1 MRLPCRQVIFNTMSN
16 FRHFVY
22 NNERGKFQI
31 TSHEQTA
38 MTKTLDR
45 RVRRSRRL
53 LADALLELI
62 VEKGYDAVTIQEVAD
77 RADLNRATF
86 YLHFDGKED
95 LLVAGLEERF
105 DELVATMNLVAAGE
119 PVWENP
125 AHDLLLFRHVAEH
138 APVYKAL
145 LGDRGLGWVMHR
157 VIGYI
162 AREVER
168 ELAHDVPGGRGSLRP
183 CRSSP
188 TSPPALSLGL
198 LPGGWPMTCP
208 TAPRRWR
215 ASPTGCVYMG

>member
-1 MRLPCRQVIFNTMSN
+1 
-16 FRHFVY
+16 
-22 NNERGKFQI
+22 
-31 TSHEQTA
+31 
-38 MTKTLDR
+38 MTDTLDR

-62 VEKGYDAVTIQEVAD
+62 VEKGYEAVTVQEIAD

-105 DELVATMNLVAAGE
+105 DELVATMNQVAAGE

-125 AHDLLLFRHVAEH
+125 AHDLLLFRHVAEN
-138 APVYKAL
+138 AAVYKAL
-145 LGDRGLGWVMHR
+145 IGDRGLGWVMHR

-168 ELAHDVPGGRGSLRP
+168 ELAQDV
-183 CRSSP
+183 
-188 TSPPALSLGL
+188 SLGMGVNAP
-198 LPGGWPMTCP
+198 LPVIAHF
-208 TAPRRWR
+208 TAGALFGLISWWLANDLPY
-215 ASPTGCVYMG
+215 SPEEMARIADRLCVHGVIGVLDKEAERP